1 MEPEMDLSIGE
12 LMQGAARN
20 DERVLTCTS
29 LWTWETR
36 PGHVV
41 CQQGINVPSV
51 LEVLR
56 QEAIRRGCAPRPST
70 ERSPE

>member
-1 MEPEMDLSIGE
+1 MDLSIGE

-20 DERVLTCTS
+20 DERVLSCVS
-29 LWTWETR
+29 LWAFEPLAGR
-36 PGHVV
+36 VI

-56 QEAIRRGCAPRPST
+56 QEARRRGSAPWSSIK
-70 ERSPE
+70 RSPA

>member
-1 MEPEMDLSIGE
+1 MDLSIGE

-20 DERVLTCTS
+20 DERVLRCAS
-29 LWTWETR
+29 LWAWDLR

-56 QEAIRRGCAPRPST
+56 KEAIRRGCAPQPSV

>member
-1 MEPEMDLSIGE
+1 MDLSIGE

-20 DERVLTCTS
+20 DERILRCAS
-29 LWTWETR
+29 LWARDLR
-36 PGHVV
+36 PGRLV

-56 QEAIRRGCAPRPST
+56 QEAIRRGCAPPSSI
-70 ERSPE
+70 ERSPV